1 MGSERGGGG
10 QLESPGGGDSSQ
22 GSEAKYIKQEVIT
35 AEEHASKSG
44 WHRHSAEELGAQQQG
59 RAYIQE
65 REHVDEGEVHEHT
78 TQTREEQMRALEQGL
93 QQERVYAQGGNQQYH
108 FSAFYTG

>member
-1 MGSERGGGG
+1 MGNERGSG
-10 QLESPGGGDSSQ
+10 QLESTGGGDSQ

-44 WHRHSAEELGAQQQG
+44 WQRRAQELGAEQQG

-65 REHVDEGEVHEHT
+65 REHDEEGEVHEHT
-78 TQTREEQMRALEQGL
+78 NQIREEQMRALEQGL
-93 QQERVYAQGGNQQYH
+93 QQERSYTQGGNQQHH

>member
-44 WHRHSAEELGAQQQG
+44 WHRHSAQELGAQQQQG

-65 REHVDEGEVHEHT
+65 REHVDEVQEHT

-93 QQERVYAQGGNQQYH
+93 QQERAYAQGGNQQH
-108 FSAFYTG
+108 NFSAFYTG